1 MLCERLGVMK
11 ILSCLCVVIGLGLMF
26 VASVIGSGP
35 DKIKITFVS
44 SPEQITR
51 GVETE
56 ITVGFE
62 YTLESADEGEINL
75 GFNTDKPKAATM
87 VESLIVRRGNGTGE
101 LKAKVVPV
109 DWGQRA
115 RFTALVIL
123 SKHPHETRWK
133 PLVSD
138 RKVIPVGQ

>member
-1 MLCERLGVMK
+1 MR
-11 ILSCLCVVIGLGLMF
+11 ILTCLCVVIGMGLVF
-26 VASVIGSGP
+26 LPTAIGNGP
-35 DKIKITFVS
+35 DKIKITFVN

-75 GFNTDKPKAATM
+75 GFNTDEPKAATM

-101 LKAKVVPV
+101 LKAKVIPV

-123 SKHPHETRWK
+123 SKHPHEPSWK
-133 PLVSD
+133 PLVSN

>member
-1 MLCERLGVMK
+1 MLYERLRVMR
-11 ILSCLCVVIGLGLMF
+11 ILTCLCVVIGLGLLF
-26 VASVIGSGP
+26 VPSAIGNGP
-35 DKIKITFVS
+35 DKIKITFVN

-75 GFNTDKPKAATM
+75 GFNTDKPNAFRM
-87 VESLIVRRGNGTGE
+87 VESLIVQRGNGTAE

-115 RFTALVIL
+115 RFTVLINL
-123 SKHPHETRWK
+123 SKHPHEARWK
-133 PLVSD
+133 PLASD
-138 RKVIPVGQ
+138 RKEIPVGQ